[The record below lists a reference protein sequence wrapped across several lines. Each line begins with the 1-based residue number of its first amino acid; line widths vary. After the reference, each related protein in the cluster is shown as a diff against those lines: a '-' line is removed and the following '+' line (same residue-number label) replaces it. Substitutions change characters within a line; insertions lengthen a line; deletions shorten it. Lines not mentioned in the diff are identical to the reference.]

1 MSQSCFES
9 LDVRTEADDDVCCT
23 SYTSSY
29 CGSIE
34 LSVGQE
40 SVSGVLSTALTAILA
55 IPLNSVERLQVPASL
70 HLEACTEPFSK
81 PTVVRSGS
89 CQDLLQ
95 SLSKAEQSK
104 VPSVCAKTS
113 CEQVDFDFLLQRC
126 DSDTQLA
133 LEILRHFC
141 EQGQI
146 HLSAMQRSILTMD
159 NSALLFHAV
168 FHSTFMAFV
177 CKLTVCLVCR
187 TFLQNQHPISGP
199 ETSSS
204 ELRPCTW
211 QQGATPRRT
220 SRANS

>member
-1 MSQSCFES
+1 M
-9 LDVRTEADDDVCCT
+9 RTEADDDVCCT

-70 HLEACTEPFSK
+70 HLEACTEPFST
-81 PTVVRSGS
+81 PNAVRNGAGQESSGN
-89 CQDLLQ
+89 
-95 SLSKAEQSK
+95 LSKAGHSK
-104 VPSVCAKTS
+104 IPSYSAKVG
-113 CEQVDFDFLLQRC
+113 CESEPVNFDFLLQRC

-141 EQGQI
+141 EQGQT
-146 HLSAMQRSILTMD
+146 HLSAMQRSIQTMD

-168 FHSTFMAFV
+168 IHGS
-177 CKLTVCLVCR
+177 
-187 TFLQNQHPISGP
+187 FLRMEVG
-199 ETSSS
+199 
-204 ELRPCTW
+204 
-211 QQGATPRRT
+211 
-220 SRANS
+220 